1 MTTFIDLKGDASVN
15 YLQEVTEKYIQSKN
29 QEAIVLVHASWC
41 GHCKQFMNASAGGQW
56 EQFVNAVRSKM
67 NVIQIEADALEKYN
81 MGLNVSS
88 FPTLLHIKNGEI
100 RIFSEKR
107 ELNNLLDFVNV
118 EKQQQHNQF
127 GGGRRRR
134 SRSKHRKSKSRQRSR
149 SAKRRVVPTRRRSKR
164 RQRR

>member
-1 MTTFIDLKGDASVN
+1 MTTLIDLKGDASVN

-41 GHCKQFMNASAGGQW
+41 GHCKQFMSASAGGHW

-100 RIFSEKR
+100 RVFSEKR

-118 EKQQQHNQF
+118 NKQQYQSQS

-134 SRSKHRKSKSRQRSR
+134 SKQRKSKSRQRSR
-149 SAKRRVVPTRRRSKR
+149 SAKRRVVANRRRSKR
-164 RQRR
+164 RQQR

>member
-1 MTTFIDLKGDASVN
+1 MTTIIDLKGDTSVS

-41 GHCKQFMNASAGGQW
+41 GHCKQFMNASEGGQW

-107 ELNNLLDFVNV
+107 ELKNLLDFVNV

-127 GGGRRRR
+127 GGGRRR
-134 SRSKHRKSKSRQRSR
+134 SRSKHRKSKKTRRSR
-149 SAKRRVVPTRRRSKR
+149 SVKRRVVVNRRRSKR